1 MREMVNFEIRV
12 SCGFSDIQSE
22 LCSLIADYRFDP
34 IFGEENTA
42 KRIKDWLNAI
52 VFVPGEKDS
61 GRIVNASESPMYL
74 LDYTTLFPD
83 LFYDIVDA
91 FPESVFS
98 AHSEY
103 ANDDYGVMEENNFTY
118 PTTTNEKELIMEET
132 YSKNDLTE
140 IIRKILL
147 PLTQDELTQVCED
160 LGVAADADNLPADIY
175 EAAADAYDDSVD
187 GIMEYIHCDL
197 INAVIGTAGIIIY
210 DTDWNGHR
218 D

>member
-1 MREMVNFEIRV
+1 MQEMVNFEIRV
-12 SCGFSDIQSE
+12 SHGFSDIQRK
-22 LCSLIADYRFDP
+22 LCSLIADYRFDS
-34 IFGEENTA
+34 IFGEANTA

-52 VFVPGEKDS
+52 VFTPGEKDS
-61 GRIVNASESPMYL
+61 GRIVNASESTMYL

-83 LFYDIVDA
+83 LFYDIVDVC
-91 FPESVFS
+91 PESVFT
-98 AHSEY
+98 AHCEY
-103 ANDDYGVMEENNFTY
+103 VTDDYGVMEENNFTY
-118 PTTTNEKELIMEET
+118 PATKNEKELIMEET
-132 YSKNDLTE
+132 YSKNDLIE

-147 PLTQDELTQVCED
+147 PLTPDELTQVCED
-160 LGVAADADNLPADIY
+160 LGMAADAENLPADIY
-175 EAAADAYDDSVD
+175 EAAADAYDDSID